1 MGRTHDDRR
10 IGGAGSAGDAQM
22 GVPLRGAAATYL
34 RQHEAL
40 ETALMER
47 QRLEQEVR
55 ELRDHQVEL
64 VRSAVS
70 ARAALLATVELLA
83 DTIEA
88 ADPYMR
94 GHCRQVVRFARETA
108 RRMGLDDATVRTTC
122 YAALLHDIGKIG
134 VNAAILNK
142 PGALLD
148 EERALVQAHVR
159 IGYDLLR
166 TVPALD
172 GVAVA
177 VLHHHER
184 YDGGGYPHG
193 LAGEAI
199 PLPARIVA
207 VADAYATMRDRRAYK
222 EAQSA
227 AEAMAEL
234 RRHAGTQFDP
244 AIVEVMVEAIDALDG
259 APDAGGEPCG
269 PLPM

>member
-1 MGRTHDDRR
+1 MGRAHDDHR
-10 IGGAGSAGDAQM
+10 IGGGEAGSSPAA
-22 GVPLRGAAATYL
+22 VPLRGAAATYL

-55 ELRDHQVEL
+55 ELRDRQVEL
-64 VRSAVS
+64 MRSALS

-108 RRMGLDDATVRTTC
+108 RRLGLDDATVRTTC
-122 YAALLHDIGKIG
+122 YAALLHDIGKVG
-134 VNAAILNK
+134 VSAEILNK
-142 PGALLD
+142 PGALLQ

-166 TVPALD
+166 TVPALEA
-172 GVAVA
+172 VAVA
-177 VLHHHER
+177 VLHHHEW
-184 YDGGGYPHG
+184 YDGAGYPHG

-222 EAQSA
+222 DAQSGA
-227 AEAMAEL
+227 DARAEL
-234 RRHAGTQFDP
+234 RRCAGTQFDP
-244 AIVEVMVEAIDALDG
+244 AVVDAMLEAIDALDG
-259 APDAGGEPCG
+259 ETDIGSEPCG